1 MGITV
6 VSGAVANMA
15 VGAAGSTPPMDAG
28 TDFAALLFLQ
38 LDGSV
43 PLAPALGST
52 GRQTARDDDP
62 TAEPATGEAAAL
74 LADLSGSGIP
84 GLVMA
89 PVAVPIGAPG
99 SGSIDASLPGTPSPS
114 LPPSLAPAGRSL
126 LNGGFLAPPTA
137 LPAEPGGRISTGDAE
152 KFAAFAGVE
161 TGESFATTLGLASQA
176 SAGAQEPPSVAAPNL
191 PVTTAVNDNAWA
203 GDFAQKIV
211 WMAHHD
217 QQAAQITLNPPQLG
231 PVQVTVQV
239 NGDQASATFVAP
251 HAEVRQAIEDS
262 LPRLREMFA
271 AAGINLGQA
280 NVGSQFPQQGN
291 GDGWNRGTS
300 HISTGDNAI
309 LQGKIGPENTIL
321 PTGAI
326 RGRGMVDLFA

>member
-6 VSGAVANMA
+6 VSGAAANLAAVAA
-15 VGAAGSTPPMDAG
+15 SSTPLMDAG
-28 TDFAALLFLQ
+28 PDFAALLFLQ
-38 LDGSV
+38 MDGSA
-43 PLAPALGST
+43 PLPTSLGST
-52 GRQTARDDDP
+52 GRQAAREDDP
-62 TAEPATGEAAAL
+62 TDGTGTGEGEAL
-74 LADLSGSGIP
+74 LADLSGGGIA
-84 GLVMA
+84 GLVMVPTTV
-89 PVAVPIGAPG
+89 PVGEPNGGP
-99 SGSIDASLPGTPSPS
+99 IDASLPGTPSSPS
-114 LPPSLAPAGRSL
+114 SSAPAWGNR
-126 LNGGFLAPPTA
+126 LNAGSQAPTA
-137 LPAEPGGRISTGDAE
+137 ALPTEPGGRIATGDAE
-152 KFAAFAGVE
+152 KFAALAGTE
-161 TGESFATTLGLASQA
+161 AGDGFATTLGLAQQA
-176 SAGAQEPPSVAAPNL
+176 AGGTGQSRPVTTLTL
-191 PVTTAVNDNAWA
+191 PVTAAVHDHTWA

-217 QQAAQITLNPPQLG
+217 QQTAQITLNPPQLG

-239 NGDQASATFVAP
+239 NGDQASATFATP

-280 NVGSQFPQQGN
+280 NVGSQFPQQGK

-321 PTGAI
+321 STGAI